1 MSNLA
6 NYSGFAL
13 EEAQEDKNKYT
24 KTDNEINYLKFKP
37 GDNVIR
43 VLPARNGE
51 KPFAKVY
58 QHFVKTPKGT
68 VSFRC
73 PRVAEGRPCLVC
85 EKSSTL
91 KASSNEDERDLGYDM
106 AAKLRVYCNVIDR
119 SEPEKGVQVASFG
132 KQIYAQL
139 SSIRDDKV
147 AGGDFTHP
155 LKGFDLSI
163 QKSGSGKN
171 GTSYIVKAA
180 RDNTSLLDT
189 EEEMVATLDSQP
201 NLDENF
207 NRVLSDEDIRL
218 RLSGKRKEDN
228 DKPKAVESGVIDTGV
243 VQDDQIPF

>member
-6 NYSGFAL
+6 DYSGFSPEKAK
-13 EEAQEDKNKYT
+13 EAVDKYT
-24 KTDNEINYLKFKP
+24 KQDNEINYLKFKP
-37 GDNVIR
+37 GNNVIR
-43 VLPARNGE
+43 ILPARKGE
-51 KPFAKVY
+51 EPFVEVH

-73 PRVAEGRPCLVC
+73 PRIAEGRPCLVC
-85 EKSSTL
+85 EKSASL

-132 KQIYAQL
+132 KQIYSQL
-139 SSIRDDKV
+139 SSIRRDKV

-163 QKSGSGKN
+163 QKTGSGKN
-171 GTSYIVKAA
+171 GTSYIVNAA
-180 RDNTSLLDT
+180 RENSTLLDT
-189 EEEMVATLDSQP
+189 EDEMVTLLEGQP
-201 NLDENF
+201 NLQENF

-218 RLSGKRKEDN
+218 RLSGKRREETE
-228 DKPKAVESGVIDTGV
+228 KPRAVEQGVIDTGV
-243 VQDDQIPF
+243 VADDEIPF

>member
-6 NYSGFAL
+6 NYSGFSL

-24 KTDNEINYLKFKP
+24 KTDNEITYLKFKP

-43 VLPARNGE
+43 ILPARNGE
-51 KPFAKVY
+51 KPFVKVH

-73 PRVAEGRPCLVC
+73 PRIAEGRPCMVC
-85 EKSSTL
+85 EKSASL
-91 KASSNEDERDLGYDM
+91 KASSKEDERDLGYDM

-119 SEPEKGVQVASFG
+119 AEPEKGVQVASFG

-163 QKSGSGKN
+163 AKSGSGKN

-180 RDNTSLLDT
+180 RENSPLLDT
-189 EEEMVATLDSQP
+189 EEAMVAMLDSQP
-201 NLDENF
+201 NLDENY

-218 RLSGKRKEDN
+218 RLSGKRREEVE
-228 DKPKAVESGVIDTGV
+228 KPKAVESGVIETSV
-243 VQDDQIPF
+243 VGDDEIPF